1 MEEKFWYQFCAWT
14 KPLTFDVMA
23 QRVVGGKHLK
33 LKLAREGEVF
43 DAMRFFHSD
52 PLPDRIRAVYV
63 LMPNEYNGQQSLQ
76 LKLQHWEP
84 AGE

>member
-1 MEEKFWYQFCAWT
+1 
-14 KPLTFDVMA
+14 VA
-23 QRVVGGKHLK
+23 QRVVGEKHLK
-33 LKLAREGEVF
+33 LKLTREGEVF
-43 DAMRFFHSD
+43 EAMRFFHPD
-52 PLPDRIRAVYV
+52 PLPDRIRAVYA